1 MFDPYENMKKIYLGK
16 TVLIFSSSFS
26 TLLFGKVIDINPAG
40 IVIEP
45 DHKLSSR
52 AAAFLK
58 EPLPKNHPLLADG
71 AIKGTARYGFDDAA
85 EVHAVF
91 LDWQHCSG
99 FRIVGKTDESKHAL
113 LVEDNILKKARIE
126 NSADHYEC

>member
-1 MFDPYENMKKIYLGK
+1 MFDPYANMKKIYLGK
-16 TVLIFSSSFS
+16 TVLVFSSSFS

-45 DHKLSSR
+45 NHEMSGR
-52 AAAFLK
+52 AASFMK
-58 EPLPKNHPLLADG
+58 ESLPKNHPLLADG
-71 AIKGTARYGFDDAA
+71 VIKSAAGYDDAA

-91 LDWQHCSG
+91 LDWHTCTG
-99 FRIVGKTDESKHAL
+99 FRLVGKTDESKHAL
-113 LVEDNILKKARIE
+113 LVEDNILKKAKIE

>member
-16 TVLIFSSSFS
+16 TVLIWSSSFS
-26 TLLFGKVIDINPAG
+26 TMLFGKVIDINPAG

-45 DHKLSSR
+45 DQKLSGR
-52 AAAFLK
+52 ASSFMK
-58 EPLPKNHPLLADG
+58 ESLPKNHPLLADG
-71 AIKGTARYGFDDAA
+71 AIKSVGYDDAA

-91 LDWQHCSG
+91 LDWQRCST

-113 LVEDNILKKARIE
+113 LVEENILKKARIE

>member
-45 DHKLSSR
+45 DKKLSGRCASYM
-52 AAAFLK
+52 K
-58 EPLPKNHPLLADG
+58 EALPKNHQLLADG
-71 AIKGTARYGFDDAA
+71 VIKSAAGYDDAA

-91 LDWQHCSG
+91 LDWHHCSG
-99 FRIVGKTDESKHAL
+99 FRLVGKTDESKHTL
-113 LVEDNILKKARIE
+113 LVEDNILRKARIE
-126 NSADHYEC
+126 NSADNYEC

>member
-16 TVLIFSSSFS
+16 TVLIWSSSYS
-26 TLLFGKVIDINPAG
+26 TTLFGKVIDINPAG

-45 DHKLSSR
+45 DQKLSGR
-52 AAAFLK
+52 AASFMK

-71 AIKGTARYGFDDAA
+71 AIKSAGYDDAA

-91 LDWQHCSG
+91 LDWQRCST

-113 LVEDNILKKARIE
+113 LVEENILKKARIE